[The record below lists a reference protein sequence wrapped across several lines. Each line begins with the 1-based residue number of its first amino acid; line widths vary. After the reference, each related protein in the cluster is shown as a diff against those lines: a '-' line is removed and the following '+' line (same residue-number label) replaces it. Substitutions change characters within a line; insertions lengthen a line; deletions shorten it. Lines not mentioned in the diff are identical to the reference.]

1 MAQKLDVFKGK
12 ITSKSTPKEIDKTL
26 TDLKAYLEKYEE
38 ADAAKVVEELKS
50 GSSKGSH
57 QDKILSKQ
65 FIKLYSK
72 RTETLEDIAKSIK
85 RMQEDLVDEQDT
97 SIKKRGVVGT
107 AKSKVV
113 NGLKSSKSAVS
124 TVADKAKS
132 GFDMLGG
139 LMSKLMDLK
148 NLLPMILGGI
158 TSMIS
163 GALSGIASFLF
174 GKLFKVIGWIGKVPL
189 KIAGWLIKK
198 IGKVGLAVA
207 KMAFK
212 AVKFIGGMIFKVGAK
227 IAKFA
232 VKGLGKLGDMLGNA
246 WRKIKAKV
254 KSAVNPK
261 SKVSADAKAKADAKS
276 KTGKQGKVASS
287 NTKNQVQKAAKTKG
301 NEKGW
306 LEKGKEAIESVKKK
320 IIPSLEKTGSKGIAK
335 AVGKALGKVASKAF
349 PIIGWGLLAYDAY
362 SAAKKSDSLTSFGVN
377 LLDEAS
383 GGLIS
388 MALGN
393 TDGKS
398 AGQYIESLIEG
409 GIITDS
415 NANNTSNSN
424 SYSATAAVGA
434 SSVAGGVLNSPLMS
448 MTNGALNSKDS
459 SSVTVDEVQ
468 SVDNKGNPLG
478 TAYDQFYNEYHNHKS
493 FSYYNDKILKG
504 EMTVQEAISAL
515 GSPVSPM
522 VNSSTTIVNR
532 KSEELKLVKDAAV
545 AEAVSISSAMDK
557 TVVSGVSGMMTGVAQ
572 TVTNVNMNVGN
583 MDPNRAITLNGNK
596 AQGDYQG

>member
-1 MAQKLDVFKGK
+1 MAQKLDTFKGK
-12 ITSKSTPKEIDKTL
+12 ITSKSSPKEINKTL
-26 TDLKAYLEKYEE
+26 TELQAYLEKYEE
-38 ADAAKVVEELKS
+38 KDAAKVVDELKS

-65 FIKLYSK
+65 FIKLYSR
-72 RTETLEDIAKSIK
+72 RTDTLERIAKSIK
-85 RMQEDLVDEQDT
+85 RMQEDLIDEQDT
-97 SIKKRGVVGT
+97 SIKKRGIIGK
-107 AKSKVV
+107 AKSKLVG
-113 NGLKSSKSAVS
+113 GLQATKNAIS
-124 TVADKAKS
+124 TVKDKAKS
-132 GFDMLGG
+132 GFDMLQG
-139 LMSKLMDLK
+139 LMSNMLNLK

-163 GALSGIASFLF
+163 GVVGGLVS
-174 GKLFKVIGWIGKVPL
+174 KVIGKVLKVVGWIGKLPF

-198 IGKVGLAVA
+198 VAKVGVAVG

-212 AVKFIGGMIFKVGAK
+212 AVKFIGGMIFKVGSK

-232 VKGLGKLGDMLGNA
+232 LKGLAKLGDMLGDA

-254 KSAVNPK
+254 KSAVSPK
-261 SKVSADAKAKADAKS
+261 SKASADAKAKEAKT
-276 KTGKQGKVASS
+276 KTGKQASN
-287 NTKNQVQKAAKTKG
+287 NTKSQVQKAAKSKG

-306 LEKGKEAIESVKKK
+306 LQKGKEAIESVKKK

-335 AVGKALGKVASKAF
+335 AVSGALGKVASKAF

-388 MALGN
+388 LALGN

-409 GIITDS
+409 GISTDS
-415 NANNTSNSN
+415 NANNTSNSS
-424 SYSATAAVGA
+424 SYSATAAAGA
-434 SSVAGGVLNSPLMS
+434 SSIAGGVLNSPLMS
-448 MTNGALNSKDS
+448 MTNSALTKPDS
-459 SSVTVDEVQ
+459 SGVTVGEVQ
-468 SVDNKGNPLG
+468 MLDNKGNPLG
-478 TAYDQFYNEYHNHKS
+478 PMYDRFYNEYHNHKS
-493 FSYYNDKILKG
+493 FSYYNDKIMRG
-504 EMTVQEAISAL
+504 EMTVQEAINAL

-532 KSEELKLVKDAAV
+532 KSEELRIVKESAV
-545 AEAVSISSAMDK
+545 AEAVKISSMMDK
-557 TVVSGVSGMMTGVAQ
+557 TVISGVSGMVSGVAQ
-572 TVTNVNMNVGN
+572 SVTEVNMNVGDT
-583 MDPNRAITLNGNK
+583 DPNRAITLNGNK
-596 AQGDYQG
+596 AAGGYQG

>member
-1 MAQKLDVFKGK
+1 MAQKLDTFKGK
-12 ITSKSTPKEIDKTL
+12 ITSKSSPKEINKTL
-26 TDLKAYLEKYEE
+26 TELQAYLEKYEE
-38 ADAAKVVEELKS
+38 KDAAKVVDELKS

-65 FIKLYSK
+65 FIKLYAR
-72 RTETLEDIAKSIK
+72 RTDTLERIAKSIK
-85 RMQEDLVDEQDT
+85 RMQEDLIDEQDT
-97 SIKKRGVVGT
+97 SIKKRGIIGK
-107 AKSKVV
+107 AKSKLVG
-113 NGLKSSKSAVS
+113 GLQATKNAIS
-124 TVADKAKS
+124 TVKDKAKS
-132 GFDMLGG
+132 GFDMLQSM
-139 LMSKLMDLK
+139 MSNMLNLK

-158 TSMIS
+158 TSMIAGVVGGLVS
-163 GALSGIASFLF
+163 
-174 GKLFKVIGWIGKVPL
+174 KLVSKVLKVVGWIGKLPF

-198 IGKVGLAVA
+198 VAKVGVAVG

-212 AVKFIGGMIFKVGAK
+212 AVKFIGGMIFKVGSK

-232 VKGLGKLGDMLGNA
+232 LKGLAKLGDMLGDA

-254 KSAVNPK
+254 KSAVSPK
-261 SKVSADAKAKADAKS
+261 SKASADAKAKEAKT
-276 KTGKQGKVASS
+276 KTGKQASN
-287 NTKNQVQKAAKTKG
+287 NTKSQVQKAAKSKG

-306 LEKGKEAIESVKKK
+306 LQKGKEAIESVKKK

-335 AVGKALGKVASKAF
+335 AVSGALGKVASKAF

-388 MALGN
+388 LALGN

-409 GIITDS
+409 GISTDS
-415 NANNTSNSN
+415 NANNTSNSS

-448 MTNGALNSKDS
+448 MTNGALMSSDNSGV
-459 SSVTVDEVQ
+459 SVGQVQ
-468 SVDNKGNPLG
+468 MLDNNGKPLSPE
-478 TAYDQFYNEYHNHKS
+478 YDRFYNEYHNHKS
-493 FSYYNDKILKG
+493 FSYYNNKIMKG
-504 EMTVQEAISAL
+504 EMTVQEAINAL

-522 VNSSTTIVNR
+522 VNSSTSIVNR
-532 KSEELKLVKDAAV
+532 KSEELRIVKESAV
-545 AEAVSISSAMDK
+545 AEAVKISSMMDK
-557 TVVSGVSGMMTGVAQ
+557 TVISGVSGMVSGVAQ
-572 TVTNVNMNVGN
+572 SVTEVNMNVGDT
-583 MDPNRAITLNGNK
+583 DPNRAITLNGNK
-596 AQGDYQG
+596 ASGGYQG

>member
-1 MAQKLDVFKGK
+1 MARKLDVFKGK

-38 ADAAKVVEELKS
+38 TDAAKVVDELKS

-72 RTETLEDIAKSIK
+72 RTETLESIAKSIK
-85 RMQEDLVDEQDT
+85 KMQEDLVDEQDT
-97 SIKKRGVVGT
+97 SIKKRGIVGT

-113 NGLKSSKSAVS
+113 GGLKATKNAIS

-139 LMSKLMDLK
+139 LMSKLMNLK

-158 TSMIS
+158 TSMIA

-198 IGKVGLAVA
+198 VGKVGLAVV

-212 AVKFIGGMIFKVGAK
+212 AVKFIGGMIFKVGSK

-232 VKGLGKLGDMLGNA
+232 LKGLAKLGDMLGNA

-254 KSAVNPK
+254 KSAISPK
-261 SKVSADAKAKADAKS
+261 SKADPKAKAKAEA
-276 KTGKQGKVASS
+276 KTGKQASN
-287 NTKNQVQKAAKTKG
+287 NTKNQVQKAAKSKG

-306 LEKGKEAIESVKKK
+306 LQKGKEAIESVKKK

-409 GIITDS
+409 GISTDA
-415 NANNTSNSN
+415 NANNTSNSS

-448 MTNGALNSKDS
+448 MTNGALTSKDS
-459 SSVTVDEVQ
+459 SGVTVGEVQ

-478 TAYDQFYNEYHNHKS
+478 PAYDQFYNEYHNHKS

-532 KSEELKLVKDAAV
+532 KTEELKMVKDAAV
-545 AEAVSISSAMDK
+545 AEAVTISSAMDK

-572 TVTNVNMNVGN
+572 TVTNVHMNVGN

>member
-1 MAQKLDVFKGK
+1 MAQKLDTFKGK
-12 ITSKSTPKEIDKTL
+12 ITSKSSPKEINKTL
-26 TDLKAYLEKYEE
+26 TELQAYLEKYEE
-38 ADAAKVVEELKS
+38 KDAAKVVDELKS

-65 FIKLYSK
+65 FIKLYAR
-72 RTETLEDIAKSIK
+72 RTDTLERIAKSIK
-85 RMQEDLVDEQDT
+85 RMQEDLIDEQDT
-97 SIKKRGVVGT
+97 SIKKRGIVGK
-107 AKSKVV
+107 AKSKLVG
-113 NGLKSSKSAVS
+113 GLQATKNAIS
-124 TVADKAKS
+124 TVKDKAKS
-132 GFDMLGG
+132 GFDMLQSM
-139 LMSKLMDLK
+139 MSNMLNLK

-163 GALSGIASFLF
+163 GIVGGLISTVV
-174 GKLFKVIGWIGKVPL
+174 GKVLKVVGWIGKIPF

-198 IGKVGLAVA
+198 VAKVGVAVG

-212 AVKFIGGMIFKVGAK
+212 AVKFIGGMIFKVGSK

-232 VKGLGKLGDMLGNA
+232 LKGLAKLGDMLGDA

-254 KSAVNPK
+254 QSAVSPK
-261 SKVSADAKAKADAKS
+261 SKASADAKAKEAKT
-276 KTGKQGKVASS
+276 KTGKQAS
-287 NTKNQVQKAAKTKG
+287 NYTKSQVQKAAKSKG

-306 LEKGKEAIESVKKK
+306 LQKGKEAIESVKKK

-335 AVGKALGKVASKAF
+335 AVSGALGKVASKAF

-388 MALGN
+388 LALGN

-398 AGQYIESLIEG
+398 AGQYIESLIES
-409 GIITDS
+409 GISTDS
-415 NANNTSNSN
+415 NANNTSNSS

-448 MTNGALNSKDS
+448 MTNSALTKPDS
-459 SSVTVDEVQ
+459 SGVTVGEVQ
-468 SVDNKGNPLG
+468 MLDDKGNPLG
-478 TAYDQFYNEYHNHKS
+478 PMYDRFYNEYHNHKS
-493 FSYYNDKILKG
+493 FSYYNDKIMKG
-504 EMTVQEAISAL
+504 EMTVQEAINAL

-522 VNSSTTIVNR
+522 VNSSTSIVNR
-532 KSEELKLVKDAAV
+532 KSEELRIVKESAV
-545 AEAVSISSAMDK
+545 AEAVKISSMMDK
-557 TVVSGVSGMMTGVAQ
+557 TVISGVSGMVSGVAQ
-572 TVTNVNMNVGN
+572 SVTEVNMNIGDT
-583 MDPNRAITLNGNK
+583 DPNRAITLNGNK
-596 AQGDYQG
+596 AAGGYQG

>member
-1 MAQKLDVFKGK
+1 MAQKLDTFKGK
-12 ITSKSTPKEIDKTL
+12 ITSKSSPKEINKTL
-26 TDLKAYLEKYEE
+26 TELQAYLEKYEE
-38 ADAAKVVEELKS
+38 KDAAKVVDELKS

-65 FIKLYSK
+65 FIKLYAR
-72 RTETLEDIAKSIK
+72 RTDTLERIAKSIK
-85 RMQEDLVDEQDT
+85 RMQEDLIDEQDT
-97 SIKKRGVVGT
+97 SIKKHGIVGK
-107 AKSKVV
+107 AKSKLVG
-113 NGLKSSKSAVS
+113 GLQATKNAIS
-124 TVADKAKS
+124 TVKDKAKS
-132 GFDMLGG
+132 GFDMLQSM
-139 LMSKLMDLK
+139 MSNMLNLK

-163 GALSGIASFLF
+163 GVVGGLVS
-174 GKLFKVIGWIGKVPL
+174 KVIGKVLKVVGWIGKIPF

-198 IGKVGLAVA
+198 VAKVGVAVG

-212 AVKFIGGMIFKVGAK
+212 AVKFIGGMIFKVGSK

-232 VKGLGKLGDMLGNA
+232 LKGLAKLGDMLGDA

-254 KSAVNPK
+254 KSAVSPK
-261 SKVSADAKAKADAKS
+261 SKASADAKAKEAKT
-276 KTGKQGKVASS
+276 KTGKQASN
-287 NTKNQVQKAAKTKG
+287 NTKSQVQKAAKSKG

-306 LEKGKEAIESVKKK
+306 LQKGKEAIESVKKK

-335 AVGKALGKVASKAF
+335 AVSGALGKVASKAF

-388 MALGN
+388 LALGN

-409 GIITDS
+409 GISTVS
-415 NANNTSNSN
+415 NANNTSNSS

-448 MTNGALNSKDS
+448 MTNSVLTKPDS
-459 SSVTVDEVQ
+459 SGVTVGEVQ
-468 SVDNKGNPLG
+468 MLDNKGNPLG
-478 TAYDQFYNEYHNHKS
+478 PMYDRFYNEYHNHKS
-493 FSYYNDKILKG
+493 FSYYNDKIMRG
-504 EMTVQEAISAL
+504 EMTVQEAINAL

-522 VNSSTTIVNR
+522 VNSSTSIVNR
-532 KSEELKLVKDAAV
+532 KSEELRIVKESAV
-545 AEAVSISSAMDK
+545 AEAVKISSMMDK
-557 TVVSGVSGMMTGVAQ
+557 TVISGVSGMVSGVAQ
-572 TVTNVNMNVGN
+572 SVTEVNMNVGDT
-583 MDPNRAITLNGNK
+583 DPNRAITLNGNK
-596 AQGDYQG
+596 AAGGYQG

>member
-1 MAQKLDVFKGK
+1 MAQKLDTFKGK
-12 ITSKSTPKEIDKTL
+12 ITSKSSPKEINKTL
-26 TDLKAYLEKYEE
+26 TELQAYLEKYEE
-38 ADAAKVVEELKS
+38 KDAAKVVDELKS

-65 FIKLYSK
+65 FIKLYAR
-72 RTETLEDIAKSIK
+72 RTDTLERIAKSIK
-85 RMQEDLVDEQDT
+85 RMQEDLIDEQDT
-97 SIKKRGVVGT
+97 SIKKRGIVGK
-107 AKSKVV
+107 AKSKLVG
-113 NGLKSSKSAVS
+113 GLQATKNAIS
-124 TVADKAKS
+124 TVKDKAKS
-132 GFDMLGG
+132 GFDMLQSM
-139 LMSKLMDLK
+139 MSNMLNLK

-158 TSMIS
+158 TSMIAGVVGGLVS
-163 GALSGIASFLF
+163 
-174 GKLFKVIGWIGKVPL
+174 KLVSKVLKVVGWIGKLPF

-198 IGKVGLAVA
+198 VAKVGVAVG

-212 AVKFIGGMIFKVGAK
+212 AVKFIGGMIFKVGSK

-232 VKGLGKLGDMLGNA
+232 LKGLAKLGDMLGDA

-254 KSAVNPK
+254 QSAVSPK
-261 SKVSADAKAKADAKS
+261 SKASADAKAKEAKT
-276 KTGKQGKVASS
+276 KTGKQASN
-287 NTKNQVQKAAKTKG
+287 NTKSQVQKAAKSKG

-306 LEKGKEAIESVKKK
+306 LQKGKEAIESVKKK

-335 AVGKALGKVASKAF
+335 AVSGALGKVASKAF

-388 MALGN
+388 LALGN

-409 GIITDS
+409 GISTDS

-448 MTNGALNSKDS
+448 MTNGALTKPDS
-459 SSVTVDEVQ
+459 SGVTVGEVQ
-468 SVDNKGNPLG
+468 MLDNKGNPLG
-478 TAYDQFYNEYHNHKS
+478 PMYDRFYNEYHNHKS
-493 FSYYNDKILKG
+493 FSYYNDKIMKG
-504 EMTVQEAISAL
+504 EMTVQEAINAL

-532 KSEELKLVKDAAV
+532 KSEELRIVKESAV
-545 AEAVSISSAMDK
+545 AEAVKISSMMDK
-557 TVVSGVSGMMTGVAQ
+557 TVISGVSGMVSGVAQ
-572 TVTNVNMNVGN
+572 SVTEVNMNVGDT
-583 MDPNRAITLNGNK
+583 DPNRAITLNGNK
-596 AQGDYQG
+596 ASGGYQG

>member
-1 MAQKLDVFKGK
+1 MAQKLDTFKGK
-12 ITSKSTPKEIDKTL
+12 ITSKSSPKEINKTL
-26 TDLKAYLEKYEE
+26 TELQAYLEKYEE
-38 ADAAKVVEELKS
+38 KDAAKVVDELKS

-65 FIKLYSK
+65 FIKLYAR
-72 RTETLEDIAKSIK
+72 RTDTLERIAKSIK
-85 RMQEDLVDEQDT
+85 RMQEDLIDEQDT
-97 SIKKRGVVGT
+97 SIKKRGIIGK
-107 AKSKVV
+107 AKSKLVG
-113 NGLKSSKSAVS
+113 GLQATKNAIS
-124 TVADKAKS
+124 TVKDKAKS
-132 GFDMLGG
+132 GFDMLQG
-139 LMSKLMDLK
+139 LMSNMLNLK
-148 NLLPMILGGI
+148 NILPMILGGI

-163 GALSGIASFLF
+163 GVVGGLISTVV
-174 GKLFKVIGWIGKVPL
+174 GKVLKIVGWIGKIPF

-198 IGKVGLAVA
+198 VAKVGVAVG

-212 AVKFIGGMIFKVGAK
+212 AVKFIGGMIFKVGSK

-232 VKGLGKLGDMLGNA
+232 LKGLAKLGDMLGDA

-254 KSAVNPK
+254 QSAVSPK
-261 SKVSADAKAKADAKS
+261 SKASADAKAKEAKT
-276 KTGKQGKVASS
+276 KTGKQASN
-287 NTKNQVQKAAKTKG
+287 NTKSQVQKAAKSKG

-306 LEKGKEAIESVKKK
+306 LQKGKEAIESVKKK

-335 AVGKALGKVASKAF
+335 AVSGALGKVASKAF

-388 MALGN
+388 LALGN

-409 GIITDS
+409 GISTDS

-448 MTNGALNSKDS
+448 MTNGALTSKDTS
-459 SSVTVDEVQ
+459 GVTVGQVQ
-468 SVDNKGNPLG
+468 MLDNNGKPLSPE
-478 TAYDQFYNEYHNHKS
+478 YDRFYNEYHNHKS
-493 FSYYNDKILKG
+493 FSYYNDKIMKG
-504 EMTVQEAISAL
+504 EMTVQEAINAL

-522 VNSSTTIVNR
+522 VNSSTSIVNR
-532 KSEELKLVKDAAV
+532 KSEELRIVKESAV
-545 AEAVSISSAMDK
+545 AEAVKISSMMDK
-557 TVVSGVSGMMTGVAQ
+557 TVISGVSGMVSGVAQ
-572 TVTNVNMNVGN
+572 SVTEVNMNVGDT
-583 MDPNRAITLNGNK
+583 DPNRAITLNGNK
-596 AQGDYQG
+596 ASGGYQG

>member
-1 MAQKLDVFKGK
+1 MAQKLDTFKGK
-12 ITSKSTPKEIDKTL
+12 ITSKSSPKEINKTL
-26 TDLKAYLEKYEE
+26 TELQAYLEKYEE
-38 ADAAKVVEELKS
+38 KDAAKVVDELKS

-65 FIKLYSK
+65 FIKLYAR
-72 RTETLEDIAKSIK
+72 RTDTLERIAKSIK
-85 RMQEDLVDEQDT
+85 RMQEDLIDEQDT
-97 SIKKRGVVGT
+97 SIKKRGIVGK
-107 AKSKVV
+107 AKSKLVG
-113 NGLKSSKSAVS
+113 GLQATKNAIS
-124 TVADKAKS
+124 TVKDKAKS
-132 GFDMLGG
+132 GFDMLQSMMINM
-139 LMSKLMDLK
+139 LNLK

-158 TSMIS
+158 TSMIAGVVGGLVS
-163 GALSGIASFLF
+163 
-174 GKLFKVIGWIGKVPL
+174 KLVSKVLKVVGWIGKLPF

-198 IGKVGLAVA
+198 VAKVGVAVG

-212 AVKFIGGMIFKVGAK
+212 AVKFIGGMIFKVGSK

-232 VKGLGKLGDMLGNA
+232 LKGLAKLGDMLGDA

-254 KSAVNPK
+254 KSAVSPK
-261 SKVSADAKAKADAKS
+261 SKASADAKAKADAKT
-276 KTGKQGKVASS
+276 KTGKQASN
-287 NTKNQVQKAAKTKG
+287 NTKSQVQKAAKSKG

-306 LEKGKEAIESVKKK
+306 LQKGKEAIESVKKK

-335 AVGKALGKVASKAF
+335 AVSGALGKVASKAF

-388 MALGN
+388 LALGN

-409 GIITDS
+409 GISTDS
-415 NANNTSNSN
+415 NANNTSNSS

-448 MTNGALNSKDS
+448 MTNSALTKPDS
-459 SSVTVDEVQ
+459 PGVSVGQVQ
-468 SVDNKGNPLG
+468 MLDNNGKPLSPE
-478 TAYDQFYNEYHNHKS
+478 YDRFYNEYHNHKS
-493 FSYYNDKILKG
+493 FSYYNNKIMKG
-504 EMTVQEAISAL
+504 EMTVQEAINAL

-532 KSEELKLVKDAAV
+532 KSEELRIVKESAV
-545 AEAVSISSAMDK
+545 AEAVKISSMMDK
-557 TVVSGVSGMMTGVAQ
+557 TVISGVSGMVSGVAQ
-572 TVTNVNMNVGN
+572 SVTEVNMNVGDT
-583 MDPNRAITLNGNK
+583 DPNRAITLNGNK
-596 AQGDYQG
+596 AAGGYQG

>member
-1 MAQKLDVFKGK
+1 MAQKLDTFKGK
-12 ITSKSTPKEIDKTL
+12 ITSKSSPKEINKTL
-26 TDLKAYLEKYEE
+26 TELQAYLEKYEE
-38 ADAAKVVEELKS
+38 KDAAKVVDELKS

-65 FIKLYSK
+65 FIKLYAR
-72 RTETLEDIAKSIK
+72 RTDTLERIAKSIK
-85 RMQEDLVDEQDT
+85 RMQEDLIDEQDT
-97 SIKKRGVVGT
+97 SIKKRGIVGK
-107 AKSKVV
+107 AKSKLVG
-113 NGLKSSKSAVS
+113 GLQATKNAIS
-124 TVADKAKS
+124 TVKDKAKS
-132 GFDMLGG
+132 GFDMLQSM
-139 LMSKLMDLK
+139 MSNMLNLK

-158 TSMIS
+158 TSMIAGVVGGLVS
-163 GALSGIASFLF
+163 
-174 GKLFKVIGWIGKVPL
+174 KLVSKVLKVVGWIGKLPF

-198 IGKVGLAVA
+198 VAKVGVAVG

-212 AVKFIGGMIFKVGAK
+212 AVKFIGGMIFKVGSK

-232 VKGLGKLGDMLGNA
+232 LKGLAKLGDMLGDA

-254 KSAVNPK
+254 KSAVSPK
-261 SKVSADAKAKADAKS
+261 SKASADAKAKEAKT
-276 KTGKQGKVASS
+276 KTGKQASN
-287 NTKNQVQKAAKTKG
+287 NTKSQVQKAAKSKG

-306 LEKGKEAIESVKKK
+306 LQKGKEAIESVKKK

-335 AVGKALGKVASKAF
+335 AVSGALGKVASKAF

-388 MALGN
+388 LALGN

-409 GIITDS
+409 GISTDS
-415 NANNTSNSN
+415 NANNTSNSS

-434 SSVAGGVLNSPLMS
+434 SSVASGVLNSPLMS
-448 MTNGALNSKDS
+448 MTNSALTKPDS
-459 SSVTVDEVQ
+459 SGVTVGEVQ
-468 SVDNKGNPLG
+468 MLDNKGNPLG
-478 TAYDQFYNEYHNHKS
+478 PMYDRFYNEYHNHKS
-493 FSYYNDKILKG
+493 FSYYNNKIMKG
-504 EMTVQEAISAL
+504 EMTVQEAINAL

-532 KSEELKLVKDAAV
+532 KSEELRIVKESAV
-545 AEAVSISSAMDK
+545 AEAVKISSMMDK
-557 TVVSGVSGMMTGVAQ
+557 TVISGVSGMVSGVAQ
-572 TVTNVNMNVGN
+572 SVTEVNMNVGDT
-583 MDPNRAITLNGNK
+583 DPNRAITLNGNK
-596 AQGDYQG
+596 AAGGYQG

>member
-12 ITSKSTPKEIDKTL
+12 ITSKSTPKEINKTL
-26 TDLKAYLEKYEE
+26 TELQAYLEKYEE
-38 ADAAKVVEELKS
+38 KDAAKVVDELKS

-72 RTETLEDIAKSIK
+72 RTETLEGIAKSIK
-85 RMQEDLVDEQDT
+85 KMQEDLVDEQDT
-97 SIKKRGVVGT
+97 SIKKRGIIGT

-113 NGLKSSKSAVS
+113 GGLQATKNAIS
-124 TVADKAKS
+124 TAKDKAKS
-132 GFDMLGG
+132 GFDLIGD
-139 LMSKLMDLK
+139 LMGKFMNLK

-158 TSMIS
+158 TSLIS
-163 GALSGIASFLF
+163 GALVGIASKVF
-174 GKLFKVIGWIGKVPL
+174 GKILKVIGWIGKVPL
-189 KIAGWLIKK
+189 KIAKWL
-198 IGKVGLAVA
+198 IGKVGKLGLALG

-212 AVKFIGGMIFKVGAK
+212 ALKFIGGMIFKVGAK

-232 VKGLGKLGDMLGNA
+232 LKGLGKLGNMLGDA
-246 WRKIKAKV
+246 WRKIKDKV
-254 KSAVNPK
+254 KSTVKPK
-261 SKVSADAKAKADAKS
+261 SKAVDPKAKADPKA
-276 KTGKQGKVASS
+276 KTGKQAS
-287 NTKNQVQKAAKTKG
+287 NNVKNQVQKAAKTKG

-388 MALGN
+388 LALGD
-393 TDGKS
+393 TGGKS
-398 AGQYIESLIEG
+398 AGQYIESLIEEG
-409 GIITDS
+409 VSTDS
-415 NANNTSNSN
+415 NANNTSNSS
-424 SYSATAAVGA
+424 SYSGTAATGA
-434 SSVAGGVLNSPLMS
+434 SSIAGGVLNSPLMS
-448 MTNGALNSKDS
+448 MTNSTLMKPDNSG
-459 SSVTVDEVQ
+459 VTVGEVQ

-478 TAYDQFYNEYHNHKS
+478 PAYDKFYNEYHNHKS
-493 FSYYNDKILKG
+493 FAYYNDKILKG
-504 EMTVQEAISAL
+504 EMTVAEAIRAL
-515 GSPVSPM
+515 GDPISPS

-532 KSEELKLVKDAAV
+532 KSEELKLVKEAAV
-545 AEAVSISSAMDK
+545 AESVKISSMMDK
-557 TVVSGVSGMMTGVAQ
+557 TVVNGMSGVISGVSQ
-572 TVTNVNMNVGN
+572 SVTEVNMNVGN
-583 MDPNRAITLNGNK
+583 QDPNRAIRLNGNQ

>member
-1 MAQKLDVFKGK
+1 MAQKLDTFKGK
-12 ITSKSTPKEIDKTL
+12 ITSKSSPKEINKTL
-26 TDLKAYLEKYEE
+26 TELQAYLEKYEE
-38 ADAAKVVEELKS
+38 KDAAKVVDELKS

-65 FIKLYSK
+65 FIKLYAR
-72 RTETLEDIAKSIK
+72 RTDTLERIAKSIK
-85 RMQEDLVDEQDT
+85 RMQEDLIDEQDT
-97 SIKKRGVVGT
+97 SIKKRGIVGK
-107 AKSKVV
+107 AKSKLVG
-113 NGLKSSKSAVS
+113 GLQATKNAIS
-124 TVADKAKS
+124 TVKDKAKS
-132 GFDMLGG
+132 GFDMLQSM
-139 LMSKLMDLK
+139 MSNMLNLK

-158 TSMIS
+158 TSMIAGVVGGLVS
-163 GALSGIASFLF
+163 
-174 GKLFKVIGWIGKVPL
+174 KLVSKVLKVVGWIGKLPF

-198 IGKVGLAVA
+198 VAKVGVAVG

-212 AVKFIGGMIFKVGAK
+212 AVKFIGGMIFKVGSK

-232 VKGLGKLGDMLGNA
+232 LKGLAKLGDMLGDA

-254 KSAVNPK
+254 KSAVSPK
-261 SKVSADAKAKADAKS
+261 SKASADAKAKEA
-276 KTGKQGKVASS
+276 KTGKTASN
-287 NTKNQVQKAAKTKG
+287 NTKSQVQKAAKSKG

-306 LEKGKEAIESVKKK
+306 LQKGKEAIESVKKK

-335 AVGKALGKVASKAF
+335 AVSGALGKVASKAF

-388 MALGN
+388 LALGN

-409 GIITDS
+409 GISTDS
-415 NANNTSNSN
+415 NANNTSNSS

-448 MTNGALNSKDS
+448 MTNGALMSKDS
-459 SSVTVDEVQ
+459 SGVSVGQVQ
-468 SVDNKGNPLG
+468 MLDNNGKPLSPE
-478 TAYDQFYNEYHNHKS
+478 YDRFYNEYHNHKS
-493 FSYYNDKILKG
+493 FSYYNDKIMRG
-504 EMTVQEAISAL
+504 EMTVQEAINAL

-532 KSEELKLVKDAAV
+532 KSEELRIVKESAV
-545 AEAVSISSAMDK
+545 AEAVKISSMMDK
-557 TVVSGVSGMMTGVAQ
+557 TVISGVSGMVSGVAQ
-572 TVTNVNMNVGN
+572 SVTEVNMNVGDT
-583 MDPNRAITLNGNK
+583 DPNRAITLNGNK
-596 AQGDYQG
+596 ASGGYQG

>member
-12 ITSKSTPKEIDKTL
+12 ITSKSSPKEINKTL
-26 TDLKAYLEKYEE
+26 TELQAYLEKYEE
-38 ADAAKVVEELKS
+38 KDAAKVVDELKS

-72 RTETLEDIAKSIK
+72 RTDTLERIAKSIK
-85 RMQEDLVDEQDT
+85 RMQEDFVDEQDT
-97 SIKKRGVVGT
+97 SIKKRGVIGT

-113 NGLKSSKSAVS
+113 GGLQATKNAIS
-124 TVADKAKS
+124 TAKDKAKS
-132 GFDMLGG
+132 GFDLIGD
-139 LMSKLMDLK
+139 LMGKFMNLK

-158 TSMIS
+158 TSLIS
-163 GALSGIASFLF
+163 GALMGIASKVF
-174 GKLFKVIGWIGKVPL
+174 GKILKVIGWIGKVPL
-189 KIAGWLIKK
+189 KIAKWLIKK
-198 IGKVGLAVA
+198 VGKVGLAMG
-207 KMAFK
+207 KMALK
-212 AVKFIGGMIFKVGAK
+212 AFKFIGGMIFKVGAK

-232 VKGLGKLGDMLGNA
+232 LKGLGKLGNMLGDA
-246 WRKIKAKV
+246 WRKIKDKV
-254 KSAVNPK
+254 KSTVKPK
-261 SKVSADAKAKADAKS
+261 SKAVDPKAKADAKS
-276 KTGKQGKVASS
+276 KTGKAASN
-287 NTKNQVQKAAKTKG
+287 NTKTQVQKAAKTKG

-393 TDGKS
+393 TGGKS
-398 AGQYIESLIEG
+398 AGQYIESLIEE
-409 GIITDS
+409 GISTDAD
-415 NANNTSNSN
+415 ANNTSNAS
-424 SYSATAAVGA
+424 SYSGTAAIGA
-434 SSVAGGVLNSPLMS
+434 SSIAGGVLNSPLMS
-448 MTNGALNSKDS
+448 MTNNSLMKPDTS
-459 SSVTVDEVQ
+459 GVTVGEVQ

-478 TAYDQFYNEYHNHKS
+478 PAYDKFYNEYHNHKS
-493 FSYYNDKILKG
+493 FAYYNDKILKG
-504 EMTVQEAISAL
+504 EMTVAEAIRAL
-515 GSPVSPM
+515 GDPIGPS

-532 KSEELKLVKDAAV
+532 KSEELKLVKEAAV
-545 AEAVSISSAMDK
+545 AESVKISSMMDK
-557 TVVSGVSGMMTGVAQ
+557 TVVNGMSGVISGVSQ
-572 TVTNVNMNVGN
+572 SVTEVNMNVGN
-583 MDPNRAITLNGNK
+583 QDPNRAIRLNGNQ

>member
-1 MAQKLDVFKGK
+1 MAQKLDTFKGK
-12 ITSKSTPKEIDKTL
+12 ITSKSSPKEINKTL
-26 TDLKAYLEKYEE
+26 TELQEYLEKYEE
-38 ADAAKVVEELKS
+38 KDAAMVVDEIKS

-65 FIKLYSK
+65 FIKLYAR
-72 RTETLEDIAKSIK
+72 RTDTLERIAKSIK
-85 RMQEDLVDEQDT
+85 RMQEDLIDEQDT
-97 SIKKRGVVGT
+97 SIKKRGIVGK
-107 AKSKVV
+107 AKSKLVG
-113 NGLKSSKSAVS
+113 GLQATKNAIS
-124 TVADKAKS
+124 TVKDKAKS
-132 GFDMLGG
+132 GFDMLQSM
-139 LMSKLMDLK
+139 MSNMLNLK

-163 GALSGIASFLF
+163 GVVGGLVSKVI
-174 GKLFKVIGWIGKVPL
+174 GKVLKVIGWIGKIPF

-198 IGKVGLAVA
+198 VAKVGVAVG

-212 AVKFIGGMIFKVGAK
+212 AVKFIGGMIFKVGSK

-232 VKGLGKLGDMLGNA
+232 LKGLAKLGDMLGDA

-254 KSAVNPK
+254 KSAVSPK
-261 SKVSADAKAKADAKS
+261 SKSSVDAKAKADAKT
-276 KTGKQGKVASS
+276 KTGKAASN
-287 NTKNQVQKAAKTKG
+287 NTKSQVQKAAKSKG

-306 LEKGKEAIESVKKK
+306 LQKGKEAIESVKKK

-335 AVGKALGKVASKAF
+335 AVSGALGKVASKAF

-388 MALGN
+388 LALGN

-409 GIITDS
+409 GISTDS
-415 NANNTSNSN
+415 NANNTSNSS

-448 MTNGALNSKDS
+448 MTNSALTKPDS
-459 SSVTVDEVQ
+459 SGVTVGEVQ
-468 SVDNKGNPLG
+468 MLDNKGNPLG
-478 TAYDQFYNEYHNHKS
+478 PMYDRFYNEYHNHKS
-493 FSYYNDKILKG
+493 FSYYNDKIMKG
-504 EMTVQEAISAL
+504 EMTVQEAINAL

-532 KSEELKLVKDAAV
+532 KSEELRIVKESAV
-545 AEAVSISSAMDK
+545 AEAVKISSMMDK
-557 TVVSGVSGMMTGVAQ
+557 TVISGVSGMVSGVAQ
-572 TVTNVNMNVGN
+572 SVTEVNMNIGDT
-583 MDPNRAITLNGNK
+583 DPNRAITLNGNK
-596 AQGDYQG
+596 ASGGYQG

>member
-1 MAQKLDVFKGK
+1 MAQKLDTFKGK
-12 ITSKSTPKEIDKTL
+12 ITSKSSPKEINKTL
-26 TDLKAYLEKYEE
+26 TELQAYLEKYEE
-38 ADAAKVVEELKS
+38 KDAAKVVDELKS

-65 FIKLYSK
+65 FIKLYAR
-72 RTETLEDIAKSIK
+72 RTDTLERIAKSIK
-85 RMQEDLVDEQDT
+85 RMQEDLIDEQDT
-97 SIKKRGVVGT
+97 SIKKRGIVGK
-107 AKSKVV
+107 AKSKLVG
-113 NGLKSSKSAVS
+113 GLQATKNAIS
-124 TVADKAKS
+124 TVKDKAKS
-132 GFDMLGG
+132 GFDMLQG
-139 LMSKLMDLK
+139 LMSNMLNLK

-163 GALSGIASFLF
+163 GVVGGLISTVV
-174 GKLFKVIGWIGKVPL
+174 GKVLKVVGWIGKIPF

-198 IGKVGLAVA
+198 VAKVGVAVG

-212 AVKFIGGMIFKVGAK
+212 AVKFIGGMIFKVGSK

-232 VKGLGKLGDMLGNA
+232 LKGLAKLGDMLGDA

-254 KSAVNPK
+254 QSAVKPK
-261 SKVSADAKAKADAKS
+261 SKAPEPKAKADAK
-276 KTGKQGKVASS
+276 TGKQASN
-287 NTKNQVQKAAKTKG
+287 NTKSQVQKAAKSKG

-306 LEKGKEAIESVKKK
+306 LQKGKEAIESVKKK

-335 AVGKALGKVASKAF
+335 AVSGALGKVASKAF

-388 MALGN
+388 LALGN

-409 GIITDS
+409 GISTDS
-415 NANNTSNSN
+415 NANNTSNSS

-448 MTNGALNSKDS
+448 MTNGALMSSDNSGV
-459 SSVTVDEVQ
+459 SVGQVQ
-468 SVDNKGNPLG
+468 MLDNNGKPLSPE
-478 TAYDQFYNEYHNHKS
+478 YDRFYNEYHNHKS
-493 FSYYNDKILKG
+493 FSYYNDKIMKG
-504 EMTVQEAISAL
+504 EMTVQEAINAL

-532 KSEELKLVKDAAV
+532 KSEELRIVKESAV
-545 AEAVSISSAMDK
+545 AEAVKISSMMDK
-557 TVVSGVSGMMTGVAQ
+557 TVISGVSGMVSGVAQ
-572 TVTNVNMNVGN
+572 SVTEVNMNVGDT
-583 MDPNRAITLNGNK
+583 DPNRAITLNGNK
-596 AQGDYQG
+596 AAGGYQG

>member
-12 ITSKSTPKEIDKTL
+12 ITSKSSPKEINKTL
-26 TDLKAYLEKYEE
+26 TELQAYLEKYEE
-38 ADAAKVVEELKS
+38 KDAAKVVDELKS

-65 FIKLYSK
+65 FIKLYAR
-72 RTETLEDIAKSIK
+72 RTETLERIAKSIK
-85 RMQEDLVDEQDT
+85 RMQEDLIDEQDT
-97 SIKKRGVVGT
+97 SIKKRGIIGK
-107 AKSKVV
+107 AKSKLVG
-113 NGLKSSKSAVS
+113 GLQATKNAIS
-124 TVADKAKS
+124 TVKDKAKS
-132 GFDMLGG
+132 GFDMLQSM
-139 LMSKLMDLK
+139 MSNMLNLK

-158 TSMIS
+158 TSMIAGVVGGLVS
-163 GALSGIASFLF
+163 
-174 GKLFKVIGWIGKVPL
+174 KLVSKVLKVVGWIGKLPF

-198 IGKVGLAVA
+198 VAKVGVAVG

-212 AVKFIGGMIFKVGAK
+212 AVKFIGGMIFKVGSK

-232 VKGLGKLGDMLGNA
+232 LKGLAKLGDMLGDA

-254 KSAVNPK
+254 KSAVSPK
-261 SKVSADAKAKADAKS
+261 SKASADAKAKADTKS
-276 KTGKQGKVASS
+276 KTGKQASNNAKS
-287 NTKNQVQKAAKTKG
+287 QVQKAAKSKG

-306 LEKGKEAIESVKKK
+306 LQKGKEAIESVKKK

-335 AVGKALGKVASKAF
+335 AVSGALGKVASKAF

-388 MALGN
+388 LALGN

-409 GIITDS
+409 GISTDS

-448 MTNGALNSKDS
+448 MTNGALTSKDTS
-459 SSVTVDEVQ
+459 GVTVGQVQ
-468 SVDNKGNPLG
+468 MLDNNGKPLSPE
-478 TAYDQFYNEYHNHKS
+478 YDRFYNEYHNHKS
-493 FSYYNDKILKG
+493 FSYYNDKIMKG
-504 EMTVQEAISAL
+504 EMTVQEAINAL

-532 KSEELKLVKDAAV
+532 KSEELRIVKESAV
-545 AEAVSISSAMDK
+545 AEAVKISSMMDK
-557 TVVSGVSGMMTGVAQ
+557 TVISGVSGMVSGVAQ
-572 TVTNVNMNVGN
+572 SVTEVNMNVGDT
-583 MDPNRAITLNGNK
+583 DPNRAITLNGNK
-596 AQGDYQG
+596 ASGGYQG

>member
-50 GSSKGSH
+50 GNSKGSH

-113 NGLKSSKSAVS
+113 SGLKATKSTVS

-212 AVKFIGGMIFKVGAK
+212 AVKFIGGMIFKVGSK

-232 VKGLGKLGDMLGNA
+232 LKGLGKLGDMLGNA

-254 KSAVNPK
+254 KSAVSPK
-261 SKVSADAKAKADAKS
+261 SKAPEPKADAKS
-276 KTGKQGKVASS
+276 KTGKQASN

-409 GIITDS
+409 GISTDS

-459 SSVTVDEVQ
+459 SGVTVGEVQ

-478 TAYDQFYNEYHNHKS
+478 PAYDQFYNEYHNHKS

>member
-1 MAQKLDVFKGK
+1 MAQKLDTFKGK

-38 ADAAKVVEELKS
+38 KDAAKVVDELKS

-65 FIKLYSK
+65 FIKLYAR
-72 RTETLEDIAKSIK
+72 RTDTLERIAKSIK
-85 RMQEDLVDEQDT
+85 RMQEDLIDEQDT
-97 SIKKRGVVGT
+97 SIKKRGIVGK
-107 AKSKVV
+107 AKSKLVG
-113 NGLKSSKSAVS
+113 GLQATKNAIS
-124 TVADKAKS
+124 TVKDKAKS
-132 GFDMLGG
+132 GFDMLQSM
-139 LMSKLMDLK
+139 MSNMLNLK

-163 GALSGIASFLF
+163 GVVGGLVS
-174 GKLFKVIGWIGKVPL
+174 KVIGKVLKVVGWIGKIPF

-198 IGKVGLAVA
+198 VAKVGVAVG

-212 AVKFIGGMIFKVGAK
+212 AVKFIGGMIFKVGSK

-232 VKGLGKLGDMLGNA
+232 LKGLAKLGDMLGDA

-254 KSAVNPK
+254 QSAVKPK
-261 SKVSADAKAKADAKS
+261 SKAPEPKAKADAK
-276 KTGKQGKVASS
+276 TGKQASN
-287 NTKNQVQKAAKTKG
+287 NTKSQVQKAAKSKG

-306 LEKGKEAIESVKKK
+306 LQKGKEAIESVKKK

-335 AVGKALGKVASKAF
+335 AVSGALGKVASKAF

-388 MALGN
+388 LALGN

-409 GIITDS
+409 GISTDS
-415 NANNTSNSN
+415 NANNTSNSS

-448 MTNGALNSKDS
+448 MTNGALMSSDNSGV
-459 SSVTVDEVQ
+459 SVGQVQ
-468 SVDNKGNPLG
+468 MLDNNGKPLSPE
-478 TAYDQFYNEYHNHKS
+478 YDRFYNEYHNHKS
-493 FSYYNDKILKG
+493 FSYYNDKIMKG
-504 EMTVQEAISAL
+504 EMTVQEAINAL

-532 KSEELKLVKDAAV
+532 KSEELRIVKESAV
-545 AEAVSISSAMDK
+545 AEAVKISSMMDK
-557 TVVSGVSGMMTGVAQ
+557 TVISGVSGMVSGVAQ
-572 TVTNVNMNVGN
+572 SVTEVNMNVGDT
-583 MDPNRAITLNGNK
+583 DPNRAITLNGNK
-596 AQGDYQG
+596 AAGGYQG

>member
-1 MAQKLDVFKGK
+1 MAQKLDTFKGK
-12 ITSKSTPKEIDKTL
+12 ITSKSSPKEINKTL
-26 TDLKAYLEKYEE
+26 TELQAYLEKYEE
-38 ADAAKVVEELKS
+38 KDAAKVVDELKS

-65 FIKLYSK
+65 FIKLYAR
-72 RTETLEDIAKSIK
+72 RTDTLERIAKSIK
-85 RMQEDLVDEQDT
+85 RMQEDLIDEQDT
-97 SIKKRGVVGT
+97 SIKKRGIVGK
-107 AKSKVV
+107 AKSKLVG
-113 NGLKSSKSAVS
+113 GLQATKNAIS
-124 TVADKAKS
+124 TVKDKAKS
-132 GFDMLGG
+132 GFDMLQG
-139 LMSKLMDLK
+139 LMSNMLNLK

-163 GALSGIASFLF
+163 GVVGGLISTVV
-174 GKLFKVIGWIGKVPL
+174 GKVLKVVGWIGKIPF

-198 IGKVGLAVA
+198 VAKVGVAVG

-212 AVKFIGGMIFKVGAK
+212 AVKFIGGMIFKVGSK

-232 VKGLGKLGDMLGNA
+232 LKGLAKLGDMLGDA

-254 KSAVNPK
+254 QSAVKPK
-261 SKVSADAKAKADAKS
+261 SKAPEPKAKADAKS
-276 KTGKQGKVASS
+276 KTGKSASN
-287 NTKNQVQKAAKTKG
+287 NTKSQVQKAAKSKG

-306 LEKGKEAIESVKKK
+306 LQKGKEAIESVKKK

-335 AVGKALGKVASKAF
+335 AVSGALGKVASKAF

-388 MALGN
+388 LALGN

-409 GIITDS
+409 GISTDS
-415 NANNTSNSN
+415 NANNTSNSS

-448 MTNGALNSKDS
+448 MTNGALMSSDNSGV
-459 SSVTVDEVQ
+459 SVGQVQ
-468 SVDNKGNPLG
+468 MLDNNGKPLSPE
-478 TAYDQFYNEYHNHKS
+478 YDRFYNEYHNHKS
-493 FSYYNDKILKG
+493 FSYYNDKIMKG
-504 EMTVQEAISAL
+504 EMTVQEAINAL

-522 VNSSTTIVNR
+522 VNSSATIVNR
-532 KSEELKLVKDAAV
+532 KSEELRIVKESAV
-545 AEAVSISSAMDK
+545 AEAVKISSMMDK
-557 TVVSGVSGMMTGVAQ
+557 TVISGVSGMVSGVAQ
-572 TVTNVNMNVGN
+572 SVTEVNMNVGDT
-583 MDPNRAITLNGNK
+583 DPNRAITLNGNK
-596 AQGDYQG
+596 AAGGYQG

>member
-12 ITSKSTPKEIDKTL
+12 ITSKSSPKEINKTL
-26 TDLKAYLEKYEE
+26 TELQAYLEKYEE
-38 ADAAKVVEELKS
+38 KDAAKVVDELKS

-72 RTETLEDIAKSIK
+72 RTDTLERIAKSIK
-85 RMQEDLVDEQDT
+85 RMQEDFVDEQDT
-97 SIKKRGVVGT
+97 SIKKRGVIGT

-113 NGLKSSKSAVS
+113 GGLQATKNAIS
-124 TVADKAKS
+124 TAKDKAKS
-132 GFDMLGG
+132 GFDLIGD
-139 LMSKLMDLK
+139 LMGKFMNLK

-158 TSMIS
+158 TSLIS
-163 GALSGIASFLF
+163 GALMGIASKVF
-174 GKLFKVIGWIGKVPL
+174 GKILKVIGWIGKVPL
-189 KIAGWLIKK
+189 KIAKWLIKK
-198 IGKVGLAVA
+198 VGKVGLAMG
-207 KMAFK
+207 KMALK
-212 AVKFIGGMIFKVGAK
+212 AFKFIGGMIFKVGAK

-232 VKGLGKLGDMLGNA
+232 LKGLGKLGNMLGDA
-246 WRKIKAKV
+246 WRKIKDKV
-254 KSAVNPK
+254 KSTVKPK
-261 SKVSADAKAKADAKS
+261 SKAVDPKAKADAKS
-276 KTGKQGKVASS
+276 KTGKAASN
-287 NTKNQVQKAAKTKG
+287 NTKTQVQKAAKTKG

-393 TDGKS
+393 TGGKS
-398 AGQYIESLIEG
+398 AGQYIESLIEE
-409 GIITDS
+409 GISTDAD
-415 NANNTSNSN
+415 ANNTSNAS
-424 SYSATAAVGA
+424 SYSGTAATGA
-434 SSVAGGVLNSPLMS
+434 SSIAGGVLNSPLMS
-448 MTNGALNSKDS
+448 MTNNSLMKPDTS
-459 SSVTVDEVQ
+459 GVTVGEVQ

-478 TAYDQFYNEYHNHKS
+478 HAYDKFYNEYHNHKS
-493 FSYYNDKILKG
+493 FAYYNDKILKG
-504 EMTVQEAISAL
+504 EMTVAEAIRAL
-515 GSPVSPM
+515 GDPIGPS

-532 KSEELKLVKDAAV
+532 KSEELKLVKEAAV
-545 AEAVSISSAMDK
+545 AESVKISSMMDK
-557 TVVSGVSGMMTGVAQ
+557 TVVNGMSGVISGVSQ
-572 TVTNVNMNVGN
+572 SVTEVNMNVGN
-583 MDPNRAITLNGNK
+583 QDPNRAIRLNGNQ

>member
-1 MAQKLDVFKGK
+1 MAQKLDTFKGK
-12 ITSKSTPKEIDKTL
+12 ITSKSSPKEINKTL
-26 TDLKAYLEKYEE
+26 TELQAYLEKYEE
-38 ADAAKVVEELKS
+38 KDAAKVVDELKS

-65 FIKLYSK
+65 FIKLYAR
-72 RTETLEDIAKSIK
+72 RTDTLERIAKSIK
-85 RMQEDLVDEQDT
+85 RMQEDLIDEQDT
-97 SIKKRGVVGT
+97 SIKKRGIIGK
-107 AKSKVV
+107 AKSKLVG
-113 NGLKSSKSAVS
+113 GLQATKNAIS
-124 TVADKAKS
+124 TVKDKAKS
-132 GFDMLGG
+132 GFDMLQG
-139 LMSKLMDLK
+139 LMSNMLNLK

-158 TSMIS
+158 TSMIAGVVGGLVS
-163 GALSGIASFLF
+163 
-174 GKLFKVIGWIGKVPL
+174 KLVSKVLKVVGWIGKLPF

-198 IGKVGLAVA
+198 VAKVGVAVG

-212 AVKFIGGMIFKVGAK
+212 AVKFIGGMIFKVGSK

-232 VKGLGKLGDMLGNA
+232 LKGLAKLGDMLGDA

-254 KSAVNPK
+254 QSAVSPK
-261 SKVSADAKAKADAKS
+261 SKASADAKAKADAKT
-276 KTGKQGKVASS
+276 KTGKQAS
-287 NTKNQVQKAAKTKG
+287 NNAKNQVQKAAKSKG

-306 LEKGKEAIESVKKK
+306 LQKGKEAIESVKKK

-335 AVGKALGKVASKAF
+335 AVSGALGKVASKAF

-388 MALGN
+388 LALGN

-409 GIITDS
+409 GISTDS
-415 NANNTSNSN
+415 NANNTSNSS

-448 MTNGALNSKDS
+448 MTNGALTSKDTS
-459 SSVTVDEVQ
+459 GVTVGEVQ
-468 SVDNKGNPLG
+468 MLDNKGNSLG
-478 TAYDQFYNEYHNHKS
+478 PMYDRFYNEYHNHKS
-493 FSYYNDKILKG
+493 FSYYNDKIMKG
-504 EMTVQEAISAL
+504 EMTVQEAINAL

-522 VNSSTTIVNR
+522 VNSSTSIVNR
-532 KSEELKLVKDAAV
+532 KSEELRIVKESAV
-545 AEAVSISSAMDK
+545 AEAVKISSMMDK
-557 TVVSGVSGMMTGVAQ
+557 TVISGVSGMVSGVAQ
-572 TVTNVNMNVGN
+572 SVTEVNMNVGDT
-583 MDPNRAITLNGNK
+583 DPNRAITLNGNK
-596 AQGDYQG
+596 ASGGYQG

>member
-1 MAQKLDVFKGK
+1 MAQKLDTFKGK
-12 ITSKSTPKEIDKTL
+12 ITLKSSPKEINKTL
-26 TDLKAYLEKYEE
+26 TELQAYLEKYEE
-38 ADAAKVVEELKS
+38 KDAAKVVDELKS

-65 FIKLYSK
+65 FIKLYSR
-72 RTETLEDIAKSIK
+72 RTDTLERIAKSIK
-85 RMQEDLVDEQDT
+85 RMQEDLIDEQDT
-97 SIKKRGVVGT
+97 SIKKRGIIGK
-107 AKSKVV
+107 AKSKLVG
-113 NGLKSSKSAVS
+113 GLQATKNAIS
-124 TVADKAKS
+124 TVKDKAKS
-132 GFDMLGG
+132 GFDMLQG
-139 LMSKLMDLK
+139 LMSNMLNLK

-158 TSMIS
+158 TSMIAGVVGGLVS
-163 GALSGIASFLF
+163 
-174 GKLFKVIGWIGKVPL
+174 KLVSKVLKVVGWIGKLPF

-198 IGKVGLAVA
+198 VAKVGVAVG

-212 AVKFIGGMIFKVGAK
+212 AVKFIGGMIFKVGSK

-232 VKGLGKLGDMLGNA
+232 LKGLAKLGDMLGDA

-254 KSAVNPK
+254 QSAVSPK
-261 SKVSADAKAKADAKS
+261 SKASADAKAKADAKT
-276 KTGKQGKVASS
+276 KTGKQAS
-287 NTKNQVQKAAKTKG
+287 NNAKNQVQKAAKSKG

-306 LEKGKEAIESVKKK
+306 LQKGKEAIESVKKK

-335 AVGKALGKVASKAF
+335 AVSGALGKVASKAF

-388 MALGN
+388 LALGN

-409 GIITDS
+409 GISTDS
-415 NANNTSNSN
+415 NASNTSNSS

-448 MTNGALNSKDS
+448 MTNGALTSKDTS
-459 SSVTVDEVQ
+459 GVTVGEVQ
-468 SVDNKGNPLG
+468 MLDNKGNPLG
-478 TAYDQFYNEYHNHKS
+478 PMYDRFYNEYHNHKS
-493 FSYYNDKILKG
+493 FSYYNDKIMKG
-504 EMTVQEAISAL
+504 EMTVQEAINAL

-522 VNSSTTIVNR
+522 VNSSTSIVNR
-532 KSEELKLVKDAAV
+532 KSEELRIVKESAV
-545 AEAVSISSAMDK
+545 AEAVKISSMMDK
-557 TVVSGVSGMMTGVAQ
+557 TVISGVSGMVSGVAQ
-572 TVTNVNMNVGN
+572 SVTEVNMNVGDT
-583 MDPNRAITLNGNK
+583 DPNRAITLNGNK
-596 AQGDYQG
+596 ASGGYQG

>member
-1 MAQKLDVFKGK
+1 MQKLDTFKGK
-12 ITSKSTPKEIDKTL
+12 ITSKSSPKEINKTL
-26 TDLKAYLEKYEE
+26 TELQAYLEKYEE
-38 ADAAKVVEELKS
+38 KDAAKVVDELKS

-65 FIKLYSK
+65 FIKLYAR
-72 RTETLEDIAKSIK
+72 RTDTLERIAKSIK
-85 RMQEDLVDEQDT
+85 RMQEDLIDEQDT
-97 SIKKRGVVGT
+97 SIKKRGIVGK
-107 AKSKVV
+107 AKSKLVG
-113 NGLKSSKSAVS
+113 GLQATKNAIS
-124 TVADKAKS
+124 TVKDKAKS
-132 GFDMLGG
+132 GFDMLQG
-139 LMSKLMDLK
+139 LMSNMLNLK

-158 TSMIS
+158 TSIIS
-163 GALSGIASFLF
+163 GVVGGLVS
-174 GKLFKVIGWIGKVPL
+174 KLVSKVLKVVGWIGKLPF

-198 IGKVGLAVA
+198 VAKVGVAVG

-212 AVKFIGGMIFKVGAK
+212 AVKFIGGMIFKVGSK

-232 VKGLGKLGDMLGNA
+232 LKGLAKLGDMLGDA

-254 KSAVNPK
+254 QSAVKPK
-261 SKVSADAKAKADAKS
+261 SKASADAKAKADAKT
-276 KTGKQGKVASS
+276 KTGKQASN
-287 NTKNQVQKAAKTKG
+287 NTKSQVQKAAKSKG

-306 LEKGKEAIESVKKK
+306 LQKGKEAIESVKKK

-335 AVGKALGKVASKAF
+335 AVSGALGKVASKAF

-388 MALGN
+388 LALGN

-409 GIITDS
+409 GISTDS

-448 MTNGALNSKDS
+448 MTNGVLTKPDS
-459 SSVTVDEVQ
+459 SGVTVGEVQ
-468 SVDNKGNPLG
+468 MLDDKGNPLG
-478 TAYDQFYNEYHNHKS
+478 PMYDRFYNEYHNHKS
-493 FSYYNDKILKG
+493 FSYYNNKIMKG
-504 EMTVQEAISAL
+504 EMTVQEAINAL

-522 VNSSTTIVNR
+522 VNSSTSIVNR
-532 KSEELKLVKDAAV
+532 KSEELRIVKESAV
-545 AEAVSISSAMDK
+545 AEAVKISSMMDK
-557 TVVSGVSGMMTGVAQ
+557 TVISGVSGMVSGVAQ
-572 TVTNVNMNVGN
+572 SVTEVNMNVGDT
-583 MDPNRAITLNGNK
+583 DPNRAITLNGNK
-596 AQGDYQG
+596 ASGGYQG

>member
-1 MAQKLDVFKGK
+1 MAQKLDTFKGK
-12 ITSKSTPKEIDKTL
+12 ITSKSSPKEINKTL
-26 TDLKAYLEKYEE
+26 TELQEYLEKYEE
-38 ADAAKVVEELKS
+38 KDAAKVVDELKS

-65 FIKLYSK
+65 FIKLYAR
-72 RTETLEDIAKSIK
+72 RTDTLERIAKSIK
-85 RMQEDLVDEQDT
+85 RMQEDLIDEQDT
-97 SIKKRGVVGT
+97 SIKKRGIVGK
-107 AKSKVV
+107 AKSKLVG
-113 NGLKSSKSAVS
+113 GLQATKNAIS
-124 TVADKAKS
+124 TVKDKAKS
-132 GFDMLGG
+132 GFDMLQSM
-139 LMSKLMDLK
+139 MSNMLNLK

-158 TSMIS
+158 TSMIAGVVGGLVS
-163 GALSGIASFLF
+163 
-174 GKLFKVIGWIGKVPL
+174 KLVSKVLKVVGWIGKLPF

-198 IGKVGLAVA
+198 VAKVGVAVG

-212 AVKFIGGMIFKVGAK
+212 AVKFIGGMIFKVGSK

-232 VKGLGKLGDMLGNA
+232 LKGLAKLGDMLGDA

-254 KSAVNPK
+254 KSAVSLK
-261 SKVSADAKAKADAKS
+261 SKASADAKAKTDAKT
-276 KTGKQGKVASS
+276 KTGKQASN
-287 NTKNQVQKAAKTKG
+287 NTKSQVQKAAKSKG

-306 LEKGKEAIESVKKK
+306 LQKGKEAIESVKKK

-335 AVGKALGKVASKAF
+335 AVSGALGKVASKAF

-388 MALGN
+388 LALGN

-409 GIITDS
+409 GISTDS
-415 NANNTSNSN
+415 NSNNTSNSN

-448 MTNGALNSKDS
+448 MTNSALTKPDS
-459 SSVTVDEVQ
+459 SGVTVGEVQ
-468 SVDNKGNPLG
+468 MLDNKGNPLG
-478 TAYDQFYNEYHNHKS
+478 PMYDRFYNEYHNHKS
-493 FSYYNDKILKG
+493 FSYYNDKIMKG
-504 EMTVQEAISAL
+504 EMTVQEAINAL

-522 VNSSTTIVNR
+522 VNSSTSIVNR
-532 KSEELKLVKDAAV
+532 KSEELRIVKESAV
-545 AEAVSISSAMDK
+545 AEAVKISSMMDK
-557 TVVSGVSGMMTGVAQ
+557 TVISGVSGMVSGVAQ
-572 TVTNVNMNVGN
+572 SVTEVNMNVGDT
-583 MDPNRAITLNGNK
+583 DPNRAITLNGNK
-596 AQGDYQG
+596 ASGGYQG